1 MEKIPET
8 MRAWMLVEEE
18 RLELQRIPTPRPK
31 ADEVLIRV
39 DAGCICNG
47 SDPGIYR
54 GHEAYTTPMVFGHEA
69 SGRIVD
75 AGVDVADFR
84 VGDRVCW
91 WCETGA
97 FAEYQAVG
105 PNRVSMFPVPEN
117 VTVDESPV
125 LELVI
130 ASCRSLMRTPPE
142 QYGGTLLIC
151 GMGPSGLVLCQYA
164 RALGYE
170 RIIGWD
176 LYETRRRLALELG
189 VDEVWDP
196 AKLDKASAEAM
207 NKADVCVLMMGDDRL
222 PGEPTATLAMRVTRE
237 CGCVVSYGHPE
248 HGMRFSPYV
257 FQSRDLTMVSPTSD
271 HRIIREKGKEVMRM
285 VGDGRIRIDPIITR
299 RIDFKDFLAAFD
311 HLLVRPEDQ
320 IKVIMKWESEGEV

>member
-18 RLELQRIPTPRPK
+18 RLELKRIPTPRPK
-31 ADEVLIRV
+31 ADEVLVRV

-47 SDPGIYR
+47 SDPGIYH

-69 SGRIVD
+69 SGRIVE
-75 AGVDVADFR
+75 AGADVSDFC

-91 WCETGA
+91 WCEAGA

-105 PNRVSMFPVPEN
+105 PNRVSMFLVPEN

-142 QYGGTLLIC
+142 QYGDTLLIC
-151 GMGPSGLVLCQYA
+151 GLGPSGLVLCQYA
-164 RALGYE
+164 RVLGYR

-176 LYETRRRLALELG
+176 LYESRRRLALELG
-189 VDEVWDP
+189 ANEVWDP
-196 AKLDKASAEAM
+196 AALDKAQVEAM
-207 NKADVCVLMMGDDRL
+207 DKADVCVLMMGDDRL
-222 PGEPTATLAMRVTRE
+222 PGEPTATLAMRATRE
-237 CGCVVSYGHPE
+237 GGCVVSYGHPE

-257 FQSRDLTMVSPTSD
+257 FQSRDLTMVSPVGD
-271 HRIIREKGKEVMRM
+271 HRIIREKGREVMGA
-285 VGDGRIRIDPIITR
+285 VADGRIRIDPIITR
-299 RIDFKDFLAAFD
+299 RIDFKDFLPAFD
-311 HLLVRPEDQ
+311 HLLVKPEDQ
-320 IKVIMKWESEGEV
+320 IKVIMKWESEGEI